1 MKYTCT
7 GRAMDKNNK
16 VIGYLL
22 ISDMGMH
29 LTMKSDELK
38 ERMRAG
44 TMTVTNLKLTSNNR
58 LILTNA
64 SASSIGTAE
73 FKKKAEEYR
82 KQLANIIKTTGKA
95 PDNLSG
101 YPITKLYNTSKKEF
115 YILSLSD
122 SVHIL
127 IIPDNL
133 EHVIL
138 GNCDN
143 PLRRIRGSVYVVGGE
158 NLVSSSTL
166 FGQCQLDTVDIT
178 AMKTQKLEEA
188 EYMFAGSNVKEI
200 VANKLK
206 TPVLRS
212 IKGMFYGST
221 ISKLTLTFV
230 RQPYNE
236 SRKEL
241 DRLNMENM
249 FSCSRADS
257 IKFSVNITNDAVA
270 TDMFSF
276 ASIVELNIKG
286 IDFKKI
292 TQQERLFNGAT
303 IGNLIK

>member
-7 GRAMDKNNK
+7 GRAMDKNNNI
-16 VIGYLL
+16 IGYLL

-29 LTMKSDELK
+29 LTMKADELK
-38 ERMRAG
+38 ERMKTG

-58 LILTNA
+58 LIMTNE

-73 FKKKAEEYR
+73 FKKKAEKYR
-82 KQLANIIKTTGKA
+82 QQLANIIKTTGKA
-95 PDNLSG
+95 PDNLCG
-101 YPITKLYNTSKKEF
+101 HTITKLYNTSKQEF

-127 IIPDNL
+127 IIPYHL
-133 EHVIL
+133 EHVVL

-166 FGQCQLDTVDIT
+166 FGQCQLDTVNIT

-188 EYMFAGSNVKEI
+188 EYMFAGSNIKEI
-200 VANKLK
+200 VANKIK

-212 IKGMFYGST
+212 IKGMFQGSNIT
-221 ISKLTLTFV
+221 KLNLTFV
-230 RQPYNE
+230 RQPFDE
-236 SRKEL
+236 SHNGL
-241 DRLNMENM
+241 DRLNMESM
-249 FSCSRADS
+249 FCCSRADS

-276 ASIVELNIKG
+276 AAIAELNIKG

-303 IGNLIK
+303 IGNLVK